1 VILDYFVAT
10 LIYFKIPARSLS
22 LELSLYFCGMY
33 NPSLREEPLGQ
44 KPTPALTGPQPS
56 MLDWLESSG
65 RLLAREINDR
75 EVLTRDEEMEEI
87 NELIIGEEDND
98 YEDDDDMEPDE

>member
-1 VILDYFVAT
+1 
-10 LIYFKIPARSLS
+10 
-22 LELSLYFCGMY
+22 MY
-33 NPSLREEPLGQ
+33 NPSLREEPIGQ
-44 KPTPALTGPQPS
+44 KPAAALAGPQPS

-75 EVLTRDEEMEEI
+75 ELLTSDEEMEEI

-98 YEDDDDMEPDE
+98 FEDDDDMDLDD

>member
-1 VILDYFVAT
+1 
-10 LIYFKIPARSLS
+10 
-22 LELSLYFCGMY
+22 
-33 NPSLREEPLGQ
+33 
-44 KPTPALTGPQPS
+44 

-75 EVLTRDEEMEEI
+75 ELLTSDEEMEEI

-98 YEDDDDMEPDE
+98 FEEDDDVDLDD

>member
-1 VILDYFVAT
+1 
-10 LIYFKIPARSLS
+10 
-22 LELSLYFCGMY
+22 MY

-44 KPTPALTGPQPS
+44 KPVSALAGPQPS

-65 RLLAREINDR
+65 RLLAREMNDR
-75 EVLTRDEEMEEI
+75 ELLTSDEEMEEI

-98 YEDDDDMEPDE
+98 FEEEDDMEADE